1 MTYCTDINCEQAEE
15 AMTPGRGEFELVGG
29 LPVCVGCIEASA
41 DEATWWEAM
50 LQVLD
55 GLRDSAER
63 MQAVADRHPDWA
75 EYASPDRTHAARA
88 SRYAKEADELAA
100 EIDHEAKREEG

>member
-41 DEATWWEAM
+41 DEATWWRVNRADV
-50 LQVLD
+50 LQN
-55 GLRDSAER
+55 
-63 MQAVADRHPDWA
+63 
-75 EYASPDRTHAARA
+75 
-88 SRYAKEADELAA
+88 
-100 EIDHEAKREEG
+100 